1 MLDRAA
7 AAREML
13 GRISKDARAM
23 TTSRRAALV
32 LPAAL
37 LAAPALAQPAP
48 ASANWA
54 PTRTV
59 RIVVPIA
66 PGGANDII
74 ARLLGERL
82 TPILGQTVIVENRPG
97 AGGNIGAQSVLQA
110 EKDGHTFL
118 LTSANVLTA
127 NTFLYGNRMPFN
139 AVRDFAPVTR
149 VGTGTLLW
157 VVNAQRPYRDFAA
170 QIAFAKA
177 NPGRITMGSS
187 GTGTIS
193 HLYFEKVKRATGT
206 DMTHVPYRGGGPAIQ
221 DLISGNIDMMFDVMP
236 ALLPHV
242 REGACAPWP
251 SARRSGW
258 TTCRRSPACRHGG
271 AAARRGDR
279 RAELVVHRRR
289 DGHAAGR
296 HHRHE
301 PGGGAGAGAA
311 GGARAPARPD
321 RGADGGR
328 DAGSLR
334 RLLADAGADLAGAG
348 DRLRGDRG
356 VTPSS
361 EWMRCTAA
369 EVQAAAGRDALVIVP
384 VASLEQHGPHLCT
397 GTDIL
402 LGGTVALEVARRLR
416 EAGHEAIVT
425 PVVWTG
431 LAEHHMAFGG
441 T

>member
-1 MLDRAA
+1 MLDLAA
-7 AAREML
+7 GARETL

-23 TTSRRAALV
+23 TTSRRAALA

-37 LAAPALAQPAP
+37 LAAPAIAQPA
-48 ASANWA
+48 WA

-74 ARLLGERL
+74 ARLIGERL

-127 NTFLYGNRMPFN
+127 NTFLYGTRMPFN
-139 AVRDFAPVTR
+139 ATRDFAPVTR

-170 QIAFAKA
+170 QILFAKA

-193 HLYFEKVKRATGT
+193 HLYFEKVKRATGA

-236 ALLPHV
+236 AILPHV
-242 REGACAPWP
+242 REGRLRALAVG
-251 SARRSGW
+251 SAQRVDYVPDIKDVPGMAELLPGAGIDALNW
-258 TTCRRSPACRHGG
+258 WCIVAATGTP
-271 AAARRGDR
+271 AAAITGMN
-279 RAELVVHRRR
+279 RAVAQVLAQPEVRERLLGLTVVPTVDPTPEAFGAFWQAQVPVWQELVT
-289 DGHAAGR
+289 AS
-296 HHRHE
+296 
-301 PGGGAGAGAA
+301 GA
-311 GGARAPARPD
+311 
-321 RGADGGR
+321 
-328 DAGSLR
+328 
-334 RLLADAGADLAGAG
+334 
-348 DRLRGDRG
+348 
-356 VTPSS
+356 
-361 EWMRCTAA
+361 TA
-369 EVQAAAGRDALVIVP
+369 E
-384 VASLEQHGPHLCT
+384 
-397 GTDIL
+397 
-402 LGGTVALEVARRLR
+402 
-416 EAGHEAIVT
+416 
-425 PVVWTG
+425 
-431 LAEHHMAFGG
+431 
-441 T
+441 